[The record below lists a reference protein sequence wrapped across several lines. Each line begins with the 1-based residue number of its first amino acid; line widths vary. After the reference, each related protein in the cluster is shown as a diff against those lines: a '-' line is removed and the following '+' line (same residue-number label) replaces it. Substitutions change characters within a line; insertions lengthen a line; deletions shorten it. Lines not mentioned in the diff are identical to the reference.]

1 MVELPW
7 SLKLV
12 IMAISENR
20 KYQKG
25 NPEKQTKE
33 KQFVSPSF
41 IPEKTGKVFS
51 VNERYQKKESYLDPF
66 SFIVVVSGGEKTE
79 RSYFKIISNKT
90 RFPLL
95 KIEFNTDPTRLN
107 PKGLLEFALERKKY
121 YQSSNESSK
130 PDDIYLISDVDDYLS
145 ELIGIKEKC
154 QSNNI
159 SLIISNSCFEIWLYY
174 AYYSEIPNMGVPL
187 KVDKI
192 SRTFRQWMPS
202 NVNPVRAIL
211 NIEKNIENAKKHYRE
226 DEKGFPILFT
236 TNMFVLAENILPYI
250 KENLQILIHQD
261 KIRIDTKRK
270 R

>member
-20 KYQKG
+20 KYQKE
-25 NPEKQTKE
+25 NSEKQTKE
-33 KQFVSPSF
+33 ISLVSSSF
-41 IPEKTGKVFS
+41 IPEMKGKVIS
-51 VNERYQKKESYLDPF
+51 VNERYEKKEPYLDPF
-66 SFIVVVSGGEKTE
+66 SFIVVISGGESTE
-79 RSYFKIISNKT
+79 KNYFKIVSNKT
-90 RFPLL
+90 EFPLL
-95 KIEFNTDPTRLN
+95 KVEFNADPKRLN

-121 YQSSNESSK
+121 YQSSSESSK
-130 PDDIYLISDVDDYLS
+130 PDDIYMISDVDHYLT

-159 SLIISNSCFEIWLYY
+159 SLIISNCCFEIWLYY
-174 AYYSEIPNMGVPL
+174 AYYSEIPNMDVPL

-202 NVNPVRAIL
+202 NVNPVKAIFH
-211 NIEKNIENAKKHYRE
+211 IEKNIENAKKHYRE
-226 DEKGFPILFT
+226 DENGFPILFT
-236 TNMFVLAENILPYI
+236 TNMFVLAENILSYI
-250 KENLQILIHQD
+250 KENLQILNHENNM
-261 KIRIDTKRK
+261 RIDSIRK